1 MEEEK
6 MIKNSPEPVNI
17 SGTKEI
23 LNQMMKCICKI
34 KINNTYGTGFFC
46 KIPFQSKTINFL
58 MTNYHIINENYY
70 ENNNELNLFL
80 NDEKEVKI
88 INLRQNRITYF
99 NKDYDIT
106 IIELK
111 ENDNINDYMELDN
124 NLFKNEI
131 NAYYKDISIYIIQY
145 PLGKQASVSYGL
157 LNEIN
162 EYDIK
167 HSCSTERGSSGSPI
181 LNLLTNKIIG
191 IHKMSLKSDNYNI
204 GTSLKFPLIDFFNK
218 FNLNYIINDNNNLSN
233 VQNVNNNNY
242 DNNFNIINN
251 TEFYKILNDIL
262 NDIKILNL
270 IPGPSKNIVF
280 RDGESNQ
287 VLHFPYGMTI
297 DKCLKMFLRTKL
309 YISDIEGYYSN
320 INCKLCYNG
329 KYLELGDETHVEQYF
344 GPGLSTVS
352 YSKHN
357 NCINKYQFN
366 QEEMRQLLKETKK
379 LESTI
384 QFFRNMEELILI
396 ERQKLLSTLDPETEL
411 PSELILKDTETKDIT
426 VNFKRKNKENIII
439 TMSNSCPFM
448 DLINEYFSKTE
459 YHKCIFKFRGNEI
472 FPHGIISLK
481 NYGLKNNS
489 IINVIED

>member
-1 MEEEK
+1 

-46 KIPFQSKTINFL
+46 KIPFQTKTINFL

-80 NDEKEVKI
+80 NDEQKVKI

-162 EYDIK
+162 DYDIK
-167 HSCSTERGSSGSPI
+167 HSCSTEHGSSGSPI

-191 IHKMSLKSDNYNI
+191 IHKKSLKSDNYNI
-204 GTSLKFPLIDFFNK
+204 GTLLKFPLIDFFNK
-218 FNLNYIINDNNNLSN
+218 FNLNYIINDSNDLNNA
-233 VQNVNNNNY
+233 QNVNNNNY
-242 DNNFNIINN
+242 DKNFSIINN
-251 TEFYKILNDIL
+251 TEFYKKLNDIL
-262 NDIKILNL
+262 NDIKIMYL
-270 IPGPSKNIVF
+270 IPVKIMNIIFKFKNEFGYDNIV
-280 RDGESNQ
+280 NIP
-287 VLHFPYGMTI
+287 VPYGTTI
-297 DKCLKMFLRTKL
+297 DKCLKIFSRTKL
-309 YISDIEGYYSN
+309 YISDIEGF
-320 INCKLCYNG
+320 YNDYQA
-329 KYLELGDETHVEQYF
+329 KYNSVTIQLGDETPVGQYF
-344 GPGLSTVS
+344 KSTNDRIIFF
-352 YSKHN
+352 YKN
-357 NCINKYQFN
+357 FFIANYQFN
-366 QEEMRQLLKETKK
+366 QEEMRKIDLEKK
-379 LESTI
+379 
-384 QFFRNMEELILI
+384 
-396 ERQKLLSTLDPETEL
+396 K
-411 PSELILKDTETKDIT
+411 
-426 VNFKRKNKENIII
+426 
-439 TMSNSCPFM
+439 
-448 DLINEYFSKTE
+448 
-459 YHKCIFKFRGNEI
+459 
-472 FPHGIISLK
+472 
-481 NYGLKNNS
+481 
-489 IINVIED
+489 